1 MRKKYLLILCSC
13 ILSLTMVLASV
24 VPGMKDFQGVS
35 KVYQVKAEDGV
46 VISGDWEYKIY
57 NSYNDEIE
65 IIKYNGNDKELKV
78 PETIDEHK
86 VVSISQFAIDYEPLT
101 TITFPKTIESI
112 GSSGQEF
119 RKGKNLTSIKVEDSQ
134 YGDKYWTDE
143 DGTLYSYYMTHTDQD
158 QTEYTDYL
166 TLIYCPKAR
175 NSKNYTI
182 DDKVTA
188 IDRDAFAD
196 CYSLEEVKLGNG
208 VQKIEVGAF
217 TNCTNLTSL
226 DLPKSVKKIGYN
238 AFVRCDK
245 LASYNVAKEN
255 ESYCDVDGVLYTK
268 NKMKLVSYPRGK
280 EAADQ
285 TYVVDS
291 SCKELEQSAFSTD
304 KLKKIILPNGL
315 QKIGSFALDCRNL
328 ESIEIP
334 DTVTTLGRYILGSNS
349 KIKQLVLPTSITTI
363 EYAGALNGMWEL
375 QYLYLS
381 GPIPTDFKSKERLS
395 ATLNDLRVLTVMINK
410 DYWDQYESYRNS
422 FASDDRI
429 RFEKWD
435 GKTMKPLQKKKYD
448 MSGVKFVDQTV
459 TYDGKPHSIEVQGTL
474 PKGVTIAGYSK
485 AQTEVGR
492 YDMWVHFTGDT
503 NEYEAIEPMHAILV
517 IRQKTEELS
526 QPTTANVG
534 NTTTKTNTKIKITN
548 PSAVKLVSVKNL
560 KGKKAKVVWKKN
572 LRSNGYQIQ
581 YAIKKNFKSGQK
593 NTTIKKNKTT
603 STTLKK
609 LKKKKTYYVRVRTYK
624 TVSGKNYYS
633 KWSNVK
639 KVKIKK

>member
-1 MRKKYLLILCSC
+1 MFREERTEERHEEKYLSILCSC
-13 ILSLTMVLASV
+13 MLSVTMSLASIM
-24 VPGMKDFQGVS
+24 PGMKDVQGIS

-46 VISGDWEYKIY
+46 ITSGDWEYKIY

-101 TITFPKTIESI
+101 TITFPRTIESI

-175 NSKNYTI
+175 NSKSYTI

-381 GPIPTDFKSKERLS
+381 GPIPTDFELKERLS

-410 DYWDQYESYRNS
+410 DYWNQYESYRNS

-435 GKTMKPLQKKKYD
+435 GKTMKPLQKKK
-448 MSGVKFVDQTV
+448 
-459 TYDGKPHSIEVQGTL
+459 
-474 PKGVTIAGYSK
+474 
-485 AQTEVGR
+485 

-581 YAIKKNFKSGQK
+581 YAIKKNFKSGLK

>member
-1 MRKKYLLILCSC
+1 M
-13 ILSLTMVLASV
+13 LSVTMSLASIM
-24 VPGMKDFQGVS
+24 PGMKDVQGIS

-46 VISGDWEYKIY
+46 ITSGDWEYKIY

-175 NSKNYTI
+175 NSKSYTI

-381 GPIPTDFKSKERLS
+381 GPIPTDFELKERLS

-410 DYWDQYESYRNS
+410 DYWNQYESYRNS

-435 GKTMKPLQKKKYD
+435 GKTMKPLQKKK
-448 MSGVKFVDQTV
+448 
-459 TYDGKPHSIEVQGTL
+459 
-474 PKGVTIAGYSK
+474 
-485 AQTEVGR
+485 

-581 YAIKKNFKSGQK
+581 YAIKKNFKSGLK

>member
-1 MRKKYLLILCSC
+1 MFRGERTEEKHEEKYLSILCSC
-13 ILSLTMVLASV
+13 MLSVTMSLASIM
-24 VPGMKDFQGVS
+24 PGMKDVQGIS

-46 VISGDWEYKIY
+46 ITSGDWEYKIY

-175 NSKNYTI
+175 NSKSYTI

-363 EYAGALNGMWEL
+363 EYVGALNGMWEL

-381 GPIPTDFKSKERLS
+381 GPIPTDFELKERLS

-410 DYWDQYESYRNS
+410 DYWNQYESYRNS

-435 GKTMKPLQKKKYD
+435 GKTMKPLQKKK
-448 MSGVKFVDQTV
+448 
-459 TYDGKPHSIEVQGTL
+459 
-474 PKGVTIAGYSK
+474 
-485 AQTEVGR
+485 

-581 YAIKKNFKSGQK
+581 YAIKKNFKSGLK

>member
-1 MRKKYLLILCSC
+1 M
-13 ILSLTMVLASV
+13 LSVTMSLASIM
-24 VPGMKDFQGVS
+24 PGMKDVQGIS

-46 VISGDWEYKIY
+46 ITSGDWEYKIY

-175 NSKNYTI
+175 NSKSYTI

-245 LASYNVAKEN
+245 LASYNVVKEN

-381 GPIPTDFKSKERLS
+381 GPIPTDFELKERLS

-410 DYWDQYESYRNS
+410 DYWNQYESYRNS

-435 GKTMKPLQKKKYD
+435 GKTMKPLQKKK
-448 MSGVKFVDQTV
+448 
-459 TYDGKPHSIEVQGTL
+459 
-474 PKGVTIAGYSK
+474 
-485 AQTEVGR
+485 

-581 YAIKKNFKSGQK
+581 YAIKKNFKSGLK

>member
-1 MRKKYLLILCSC
+1 M
-13 ILSLTMVLASV
+13 
-24 VPGMKDFQGVS
+24 PGMKDVQGIS

-46 VISGDWEYKIY
+46 ITSGDWEYKIY

-175 NSKNYTI
+175 NSKSYTI

-381 GPIPTDFKSKERLS
+381 GPIPTDFELKERLS

-410 DYWDQYESYRNS
+410 DYWNQYESYRNS

-435 GKTMKPLQKKKYD
+435 GKTMKPLQKKK
-448 MSGVKFVDQTV
+448 
-459 TYDGKPHSIEVQGTL
+459 
-474 PKGVTIAGYSK
+474 
-485 AQTEVGR
+485 

-581 YAIKKNFKSGQK
+581 YAIKKNFKSGLK

>member
-1 MRKKYLLILCSC
+1 MKKKYLSILCSC
-13 ILSLTMVLASV
+13 MLSVTMSLASIM
-24 VPGMKDFQGVS
+24 PGMKDVQGIS

-46 VISGDWEYKIY
+46 ITSGDWEYKIY

-158 QTEYTDYL
+158 ETEYTDYL

-175 NSKNYTI
+175 NSKSYTI

-363 EYAGALNGMWEL
+363 EYAGALNGMGEL

-381 GPIPTDFKSKERLS
+381 GPIPTDFELKERLS

-410 DYWDQYESYRNS
+410 DYWNQYESYRNS

-435 GKTMKPLQKKKYD
+435 GKTMKPLQKKK
-448 MSGVKFVDQTV
+448 
-459 TYDGKPHSIEVQGTL
+459 
-474 PKGVTIAGYSK
+474 
-485 AQTEVGR
+485 

-581 YAIKKNFKSGQK
+581 YAIKKNFKSGLK

>member
-13 ILSLTMVLASV
+13 ILSLTMVLASIM
-24 VPGMKDFQGVS
+24 PGMKDVQGIS

-46 VISGDWEYKIY
+46 ITSGDWEYKIY

-65 IIKYNGNDKELKV
+65 ITKYNGNDKELKV

-175 NSKNYTI
+175 NSKSYTI

-196 CYSLEEVKLGNG
+196 CYSLEEVKLRNG

-435 GKTMKPLQKKKYD
+435 GKTLKPIQKKKYD
-448 MSGVKFVDQTV
+448 MSGVKFEDKMV
-459 TYDGKPHSIEVQGTL
+459 TYDGKAHSIEISGKL
-474 PKGVTIAGYSK
+474 PKGVEAYYTK

-492 YDMWVHFTGDT
+492 YDMWVSFKV
-503 NEYEAIEPMHAILV
+503 NEEEYESIEPMHAVLV
-517 IRQKTEELS
+517 IRPASTDQTQTS
-526 QPTTANVG
+526 TSVGSATTVADKKVN
-534 NTTTKTNTKIKITN
+534 ITRLA
-548 PSAVKLVSVKNL
+548 AVKLAGVKNL
-560 KGKKAKVVWKKN
+560 KGKKIKVSWKKN
-572 LRSNGYQIQ
+572 TKVNGYQIQ
-581 YAIKKNFKSGQK
+581 YTTNKKFKSGIK
-593 NTTIKKNKTT
+593 NVTIKKNKTT
-603 STTLKK
+603 STVLKK
-609 LKKKKTYYVRVRTYK
+609 LRKKKTYYVRIRTYK
-624 TVSGKNYYS
+624 KDGKTTYYS

>member
-1 MRKKYLLILCSC
+1 MFRGGERTEEKHEEKYLSILCSC
-13 ILSLTMVLASV
+13 MLSVTMSLASIM
-24 VPGMKDFQGVS
+24 PGMKDVQGIS

-46 VISGDWEYKIY
+46 ITSGDWEYKIY

-175 NSKNYTI
+175 NSKSYTI

-381 GPIPTDFKSKERLS
+381 GPIPTDFELKERLS

-410 DYWDQYESYRNS
+410 DYWNQYESYRNS

-435 GKTMKPLQKKKYD
+435 GKTMKPLQKKK
-448 MSGVKFVDQTV
+448 
-459 TYDGKPHSIEVQGTL
+459 
-474 PKGVTIAGYSK
+474 
-485 AQTEVGR
+485 

-581 YAIKKNFKSGQK
+581 YAIKKNFKSGLK

>member
-1 MRKKYLLILCSC
+1 MKKKYLLILCSC
-13 ILSLTMVLASV
+13 ILLLTMVLASIM
-24 VPGMKDFQGVS
+24 PGMKDVQGIS

-46 VISGDWEYKIY
+46 ITSGDWEYKIY

-65 IIKYNGNDKELKV
+65 ITKYNGNDKELKV

-175 NSKNYTI
+175 NSKSYTI

-196 CYSLEEVKLGNG
+196 CYSLEEVKLRNG

-435 GKTMKPLQKKKYD
+435 GKTLKPIQKKKYD
-448 MSGVKFVDQTV
+448 MSGVKFEDKMV
-459 TYDGKPHSIEVQGTL
+459 TYDGKAHSIEISGKL
-474 PKGVTIAGYSK
+474 PKGVEAYYTK

-492 YDMWVHFTGDT
+492 YDMWVSFKV
-503 NEYEAIEPMHAILV
+503 NEEEYESIEPMHAVLV
-517 IRQKTEELS
+517 IRPASTDQTQTS
-526 QPTTANVG
+526 TSVGSATTVADKKVN
-534 NTTTKTNTKIKITN
+534 ITRLA
-548 PSAVKLVSVKNL
+548 AVKLAGVKNL
-560 KGKKAKVVWKKN
+560 KGKKIKVSWKKN
-572 LRSNGYQIQ
+572 TKVNGYQIQ
-581 YAIKKNFKSGQK
+581 YTTNKKFKSGIK
-593 NTTIKKNKTT
+593 NVTIKKNKTT
-603 STTLKK
+603 STVLKK
-609 LKKKKTYYVRVRTYK
+609 LRKKKTYYVRIRTYK
-624 TVSGKNYYS
+624 KDGKTTYYS

>member
-1 MRKKYLLILCSC
+1 M
-13 ILSLTMVLASV
+13 LSVTMSLASIM
-24 VPGMKDFQGVS
+24 PGMKDVQGIS

-46 VISGDWEYKIY
+46 ITSGDWEYKIY

-119 RKGKNLTSIKVEDSQ
+119 RKGKNLISIKVEDSQ

-175 NSKNYTI
+175 NSKSYTI

-381 GPIPTDFKSKERLS
+381 GPIPTDFELKERLS

-410 DYWDQYESYRNS
+410 DYWNQYESYRNS

-435 GKTMKPLQKKKYD
+435 GKTMKPLQKKK
-448 MSGVKFVDQTV
+448 
-459 TYDGKPHSIEVQGTL
+459 
-474 PKGVTIAGYSK
+474 
-485 AQTEVGR
+485 

-581 YAIKKNFKSGQK
+581 YAIKKNFKSGLK

>member
-1 MRKKYLLILCSC
+1 MKKKYLLILCSC
-13 ILSLTMVLASV
+13 ILSLTMVLASIM
-24 VPGMKDFQGVS
+24 PGMKDVQGIS

-46 VISGDWEYKIY
+46 ITSGDWEYKIY

-65 IIKYNGNDKELKV
+65 ITKYNGNDKELKV

-175 NSKNYTI
+175 NSKSYTI

-196 CYSLEEVKLGNG
+196 CYSLEEVKLRNG

-435 GKTMKPLQKKKYD
+435 GKTLKPIQKKKYD
-448 MSGVKFVDQTV
+448 MSGVKFEDKMV
-459 TYDGKPHSIEVQGTL
+459 TYDGKAHSIEISGKL
-474 PKGVTIAGYSK
+474 PKGVEAYYTK

-492 YDMWVHFTGDT
+492 YDMWVSFKV
-503 NEYEAIEPMHAILV
+503 NEEEYESIEPMHAVLV
-517 IRQKTEELS
+517 IRPASTDQTQTS
-526 QPTTANVG
+526 TSVGSATTVADKKVN
-534 NTTTKTNTKIKITN
+534 ITRLA
-548 PSAVKLVSVKNL
+548 AVKLAGVKNL
-560 KGKKAKVVWKKN
+560 KGKKIKVSWKKN
-572 LRSNGYQIQ
+572 TKVNGYQFQ
-581 YAIKKNFKSGQK
+581 YTTNKKFKSGIK
-593 NTTIKKNKTT
+593 NVTIKKNKTT
-603 STTLKK
+603 STVLKK
-609 LKKKKTYYVRVRTYK
+609 LRKKKTYYVRIRTYK
-624 TVSGKNYYS
+624 KDGKTTYYS

>member
-1 MRKKYLLILCSC
+1 
-13 ILSLTMVLASV
+13 
-24 VPGMKDFQGVS
+24 
-35 KVYQVKAEDGV
+35 
-46 VISGDWEYKIY
+46 
-57 NSYNDEIE
+57 
-65 IIKYNGNDKELKV
+65 
-78 PETIDEHK
+78 
-86 VVSISQFAIDYEPLT
+86 
-101 TITFPKTIESI
+101 
-112 GSSGQEF
+112 
-119 RKGKNLTSIKVEDSQ
+119 
-134 YGDKYWTDE
+134 
-143 DGTLYSYYMTHTDQD
+143 
-158 QTEYTDYL
+158 
-166 TLIYCPKAR
+166 
-175 NSKNYTI
+175 
-182 DDKVTA
+182 
-188 IDRDAFAD
+188 
-196 CYSLEEVKLGNG
+196 
-208 VQKIEVGAF
+208 
-217 TNCTNLTSL
+217 
-226 DLPKSVKKIGYN
+226 
-238 AFVRCDK
+238 
-245 LASYNVAKEN
+245 
-255 ESYCDVDGVLYTK
+255 
-268 NKMKLVSYPRGK
+268 MKLVSYPRGK

-381 GPIPTDFKSKERLS
+381 GPIPTDFELKERLS

-410 DYWDQYESYRNS
+410 DYWNQYESYRNS

-435 GKTMKPLQKKKYD
+435 GKTMKPLQKKK
-448 MSGVKFVDQTV
+448 
-459 TYDGKPHSIEVQGTL
+459 
-474 PKGVTIAGYSK
+474 
-485 AQTEVGR
+485 

-581 YAIKKNFKSGQK
+581 YAIKKNFKSGLK
-593 NTTIKKNKTT
+593 NTSIKKNKTT

>member
-1 MRKKYLLILCSC
+1 MKKKYLSILCSC
-13 ILSLTMVLASV
+13 MLSVTMSLASIM
-24 VPGMKDFQGVS
+24 PGMKDVQGIS

-46 VISGDWEYKIY
+46 ITSGDWEYKIY

-175 NSKNYTI
+175 NSKSYTI

-363 EYAGALNGMWEL
+363 EYAGALNGMGEL

-381 GPIPTDFKSKERLS
+381 GPIPTDFELKERLS

-410 DYWDQYESYRNS
+410 DYWNQYESYRNS

-435 GKTMKPLQKKKYD
+435 GKTMKPLQKKK
-448 MSGVKFVDQTV
+448 
-459 TYDGKPHSIEVQGTL
+459 
-474 PKGVTIAGYSK
+474 
-485 AQTEVGR
+485 

-581 YAIKKNFKSGQK
+581 YAIKKNFKSGLK

>member
-1 MRKKYLLILCSC
+1 MKKKYLSILCSC
-13 ILSLTMVLASV
+13 MLSVTMSLASIM
-24 VPGMKDFQGVS
+24 PGMKDVQGIS

-46 VISGDWEYKIY
+46 ITSGDWEYKIY

-175 NSKNYTI
+175 NSKSYTI

-381 GPIPTDFKSKERLS
+381 GPIPTDFELKERLS

-410 DYWDQYESYRNS
+410 DYWNQYESYRNS

-435 GKTMKPLQKKKYD
+435 GKTMKPLQKKK
-448 MSGVKFVDQTV
+448 
-459 TYDGKPHSIEVQGTL
+459 
-474 PKGVTIAGYSK
+474 
-485 AQTEVGR
+485 

-581 YAIKKNFKSGQK
+581 YAIKKNFKSGLK

>member
-1 MRKKYLLILCSC
+1 
-13 ILSLTMVLASV
+13 MVLASIM
-24 VPGMKDFQGVS
+24 PGMKDVQGIS

-46 VISGDWEYKIY
+46 ITSGDWEYKIY

-65 IIKYNGNDKELKV
+65 ITKYNGNDKELKV

-175 NSKNYTI
+175 NSKSYTI

-196 CYSLEEVKLGNG
+196 CYSLEEVKLRNG

-435 GKTMKPLQKKKYD
+435 GKTLKPIQKKKYD
-448 MSGVKFVDQTV
+448 MSGVKFEDKMV
-459 TYDGKPHSIEVQGTL
+459 TYDGKAHSIEISGKL
-474 PKGVTIAGYSK
+474 PKGVEAYYTK

-492 YDMWVHFTGDT
+492 YDMWVSFKV
-503 NEYEAIEPMHAILV
+503 NEEEYESIEPMHAVLV
-517 IRQKTEELS
+517 IRPASTDQTQTS
-526 QPTTANVG
+526 TSVGSATTVADKKVN
-534 NTTTKTNTKIKITN
+534 ITRLA
-548 PSAVKLVSVKNL
+548 AVKLAGVKNL
-560 KGKKAKVVWKKN
+560 KGKKIKVSWKKN
-572 LRSNGYQIQ
+572 TKVNGYQIQ
-581 YAIKKNFKSGQK
+581 YTTNKKFKSGIK
-593 NTTIKKNKTT
+593 NVTIKKNKTT
-603 STTLKK
+603 STVLKK
-609 LKKKKTYYVRVRTYK
+609 LRKKKTYYVRIRTYK
-624 TVSGKNYYS
+624 KDGKTTYYS

>member
-1 MRKKYLLILCSC
+1 MLP
-13 ILSLTMVLASV
+13 LTMLLASIM
-24 VPGMKDFQGVS
+24 PGMKDVQGIS
-35 KVYQVKAEDGV
+35 KVYQVKAEDG
-46 VISGDWEYKIY
+46 IITSGDWEYKIY

-65 IIKYNGNDKELKV
+65 ITKYNGNDKELKV
-78 PETIDEHK
+78 PETIDGHK
-86 VVSISQFAIDYEPLT
+86 VVSISQFAIDYAPLI

-143 DGTLYSYYMTHTDQD
+143 DGTLYSYYMKHTDQD

-175 NSKNYTI
+175 NSKSYTI

-188 IDRDAFAD
+188 IDGDAFAD
-196 CYSLEEVKLGNG
+196 CYNLEEVKLGNG

-217 TNCTNLTSL
+217 TNCKSLTFL

-245 LASYNVAKEN
+245 LASYNVAKDNEN
-255 ESYCDVDGVLYTK
+255 YCDVDGVLYTK
-268 NKMKLVSYPRGK
+268 DKTKLVSYPRGK
-280 EAADQ
+280 EAEDQ
-285 TYVVDS
+285 TYVVEP

-334 DTVTTLGRYILGSNS
+334 DAVTTLGRYILGSNS
-349 KIKQLVLPTSITTI
+349 KIKQLILPASITTI
-363 EYAGALNGMWEL
+363 QYAGALNGMWEL

-381 GPIPTDFKSKERLS
+381 GPIPTDFESKERLS
-395 ATLNDLRVLTVMINK
+395 ATLDDLRVLTVMIK
-410 DYWDQYESYRNS
+410 EDYWDQYESYRNS
-422 FASDDRI
+422 FASDHRI
-429 RFEKWD
+429 QFEKWD
-435 GKTMKPLQKKKYD
+435 GKTMKPLKKK
-448 MSGVKFVDQTV
+448 SQET
-459 TYDGKPHSIEVQGTL
+459 
-474 PKGVTIAGYSK
+474 
-485 AQTEVGR
+485 
-492 YDMWVHFTGDT
+492 
-503 NEYEAIEPMHAILV
+503 
-517 IRQKTEELS
+517 S

-534 NTTTKTNTKIKITN
+534 NTTTKTKTKITN

-581 YAIKKNFKSGQK
+581 YATKKNFKSGLK
-593 NTTIKKNKTT
+593 NTTVKKNKTT

-624 TVSGKNYYS
+624 IVSGKNYYS

>member
-1 MRKKYLLILCSC
+1 MKKKYLLILCSC
-13 ILSLTMVLASV
+13 ILSLTMVLASIM
-24 VPGMKDFQGVS
+24 PGMKDVQGIS

-46 VISGDWEYKIY
+46 ITSGDWEYKIY

-65 IIKYNGNDKELKV
+65 ITKYNGNDKELKV

-175 NSKNYTI
+175 NSKSYTI

-196 CYSLEEVKLGNG
+196 CYSLEEVKLRNG

-245 LASYNVAKEN
+245 LALYNVAKEN

-334 DTVTTLGRYILGSNS
+334 DTVTTLGRYILGSN
-349 KIKQLVLPTSITTI
+349 
-363 EYAGALNGMWEL
+363 
-375 QYLYLS
+375 
-381 GPIPTDFKSKERLS
+381 
-395 ATLNDLRVLTVMINK
+395 
-410 DYWDQYESYRNS
+410 
-422 FASDDRI
+422 
-429 RFEKWD
+429 
-435 GKTMKPLQKKKYD
+435 
-448 MSGVKFVDQTV
+448 
-459 TYDGKPHSIEVQGTL
+459 
-474 PKGVTIAGYSK
+474 
-485 AQTEVGR
+485 
-492 YDMWVHFTGDT
+492 
-503 NEYEAIEPMHAILV
+503 
-517 IRQKTEELS
+517 
-526 QPTTANVG
+526 
-534 NTTTKTNTKIKITN
+534 
-548 PSAVKLVSVKNL
+548 
-560 KGKKAKVVWKKN
+560 
-572 LRSNGYQIQ
+572 
-581 YAIKKNFKSGQK
+581 
-593 NTTIKKNKTT
+593 
-603 STTLKK
+603 
-609 LKKKKTYYVRVRTYK
+609 
-624 TVSGKNYYS
+624 
-633 KWSNVK
+633 
-639 KVKIKK
+639 

>member
-1 MRKKYLLILCSC
+1 MFREERTEEKHEEKYLSILCSC
-13 ILSLTMVLASV
+13 MLSVTMSLASIM
-24 VPGMKDFQGVS
+24 PGMKDVQGIS

-46 VISGDWEYKIY
+46 ITSGDWEYKIY

-175 NSKNYTI
+175 NSKSYTI

-196 CYSLEEVKLGNG
+196 CYNLEEVKLGNG

-363 EYAGALNGMWEL
+363 EYVGALNGMWEL

-381 GPIPTDFKSKERLS
+381 GPIPTDFELKERLS

-410 DYWDQYESYRNS
+410 DYWNQYESYRNS

-435 GKTMKPLQKKKYD
+435 GKTMKPLQKKK
-448 MSGVKFVDQTV
+448 
-459 TYDGKPHSIEVQGTL
+459 
-474 PKGVTIAGYSK
+474 
-485 AQTEVGR
+485 

-581 YAIKKNFKSGQK
+581 YAIKKNFKSGLK

>member
-1 MRKKYLLILCSC
+1 MFREERTEEKHEEKYLSILCSC
-13 ILSLTMVLASV
+13 MLSVTMSLASIM
-24 VPGMKDFQGVS
+24 PGMKDVQGIS

-46 VISGDWEYKIY
+46 ITSGDWEYKIY

-175 NSKNYTI
+175 NSKSYTI

-381 GPIPTDFKSKERLS
+381 GPIPTDFELKERLS

-410 DYWDQYESYRNS
+410 DYWNQYESYRNS

-435 GKTMKPLQKKKYD
+435 GKTMKPLQKKK
-448 MSGVKFVDQTV
+448 
-459 TYDGKPHSIEVQGTL
+459 
-474 PKGVTIAGYSK
+474 
-485 AQTEVGR
+485 

-581 YAIKKNFKSGQK
+581 YAIKKNFKSGLK

>member
-1 MRKKYLLILCSC
+1 M
-13 ILSLTMVLASV
+13 
-24 VPGMKDFQGVS
+24 PGMKDVQGIS

-46 VISGDWEYKIY
+46 ITSGDWEYKIY

-175 NSKNYTI
+175 NSKSYTI

-363 EYAGALNGMWEL
+363 EYAGALNGMGEL

-381 GPIPTDFKSKERLS
+381 GPIPTDFELKERLS

-410 DYWDQYESYRNS
+410 DYWNQYESYRNS

-435 GKTMKPLQKKKYD
+435 GKTMKPLQKKK
-448 MSGVKFVDQTV
+448 
-459 TYDGKPHSIEVQGTL
+459 
-474 PKGVTIAGYSK
+474 
-485 AQTEVGR
+485 

-581 YAIKKNFKSGQK
+581 YAIKKNFKSGLK

>member
-1 MRKKYLLILCSC
+1 M
-13 ILSLTMVLASV
+13 LSVTMSLASIM
-24 VPGMKDFQGVS
+24 PGMKDVQGIS

-46 VISGDWEYKIY
+46 ITSGDWEYKIY

-175 NSKNYTI
+175 NSKSYTI

-363 EYAGALNGMWEL
+363 EYAGALNGMGEL

-381 GPIPTDFKSKERLS
+381 GPIPTDFELKERLS

-410 DYWDQYESYRNS
+410 DYWNQYESYRNS

-435 GKTMKPLQKKKYD
+435 GKTMKPLQKKK
-448 MSGVKFVDQTV
+448 
-459 TYDGKPHSIEVQGTL
+459 
-474 PKGVTIAGYSK
+474 
-485 AQTEVGR
+485 

-581 YAIKKNFKSGQK
+581 YAIKKNFKSGLK

>member
-1 MRKKYLLILCSC
+1 MFRGERTEEKHEEKYLSILCSC
-13 ILSLTMVLASV
+13 MLSVTMSLASIM
-24 VPGMKDFQGVS
+24 PGMKDVQGIS

-46 VISGDWEYKIY
+46 ITSGDWEYKIY

-175 NSKNYTI
+175 NSKSYTI

-363 EYAGALNGMWEL
+363 EYAGALNGMGEL

-381 GPIPTDFKSKERLS
+381 GPIPTDFELKERLS

-410 DYWDQYESYRNS
+410 DYWNQYESYRNS

-435 GKTMKPLQKKKYD
+435 GKTMKPLQKKK
-448 MSGVKFVDQTV
+448 
-459 TYDGKPHSIEVQGTL
+459 
-474 PKGVTIAGYSK
+474 
-485 AQTEVGR
+485 

-581 YAIKKNFKSGQK
+581 YAIKKNFKSGLK

-609 LKKKKTYYVRVRTYK
+609 LKKRKTYYVRVRTYK

>member
-1 MRKKYLLILCSC
+1 MFRGERTEEKHEEKYLSILCSC
-13 ILSLTMVLASV
+13 MLSVTMSLASIM
-24 VPGMKDFQGVS
+24 PGMKDVQGIS

-46 VISGDWEYKIY
+46 ITSGDWEYKIY

-158 QTEYTDYL
+158 ETEYTDYL

-175 NSKNYTI
+175 NSKSYTI

-381 GPIPTDFKSKERLS
+381 GPIPTDFELKERLS

-410 DYWDQYESYRNS
+410 DYWNQYESYRNS

-435 GKTMKPLQKKKYD
+435 GKTMKPLQKKK
-448 MSGVKFVDQTV
+448 
-459 TYDGKPHSIEVQGTL
+459 
-474 PKGVTIAGYSK
+474 
-485 AQTEVGR
+485 

-581 YAIKKNFKSGQK
+581 YAIKKNFKSGLK

-624 TVSGKNYYS
+624 TVFGKNYYS

>member
-1 MRKKYLLILCSC
+1 MFREERTEERHEEKYLSILCSC
-13 ILSLTMVLASV
+13 MLSVTMSLASIM
-24 VPGMKDFQGVS
+24 PGMKDVQGIS

-46 VISGDWEYKIY
+46 ITSGDWEYKIY

-175 NSKNYTI
+175 NSKSYTI

-381 GPIPTDFKSKERLS
+381 GPIPTDFELKERLS

-410 DYWDQYESYRNS
+410 DYWNQYESYRNS

-435 GKTMKPLQKKKYD
+435 GKTMKPLQKKK
-448 MSGVKFVDQTV
+448 
-459 TYDGKPHSIEVQGTL
+459 
-474 PKGVTIAGYSK
+474 
-485 AQTEVGR
+485 

-581 YAIKKNFKSGQK
+581 YAIKKNFKSGLK

>member
-1 MRKKYLLILCSC
+1 MFRGERTEEKHEEKYLSILCSC
-13 ILSLTMVLASV
+13 MLSVTMSLASIM
-24 VPGMKDFQGVS
+24 PGMKDVQGIS

-46 VISGDWEYKIY
+46 ITSGDWEYKIY

-175 NSKNYTI
+175 NSKSYTI

-381 GPIPTDFKSKERLS
+381 GPIPTDFELKERLS

-410 DYWDQYESYRNS
+410 DYWNQYESYRNS

-435 GKTMKPLQKKKYD
+435 GKTMKPLQKKK
-448 MSGVKFVDQTV
+448 
-459 TYDGKPHSIEVQGTL
+459 
-474 PKGVTIAGYSK
+474 
-485 AQTEVGR
+485 

-581 YAIKKNFKSGQK
+581 YAIKKNFKSGLK

>member
-1 MRKKYLLILCSC
+1 M
-13 ILSLTMVLASV
+13 LSVTMSLASIM
-24 VPGMKDFQGVS
+24 PGMKDVQGIS

-46 VISGDWEYKIY
+46 ITSGDWEYKIY

-101 TITFPKTIESI
+101 TITFPRTIESI

-175 NSKNYTI
+175 NSKSYTI

-363 EYAGALNGMWEL
+363 EYVGALNGMWEL

-381 GPIPTDFKSKERLS
+381 GPIPTDFELKERLS

-410 DYWDQYESYRNS
+410 DYWNQYESYRNS

-435 GKTMKPLQKKKYD
+435 GKTMKPLQKKK
-448 MSGVKFVDQTV
+448 
-459 TYDGKPHSIEVQGTL
+459 
-474 PKGVTIAGYSK
+474 
-485 AQTEVGR
+485 

-581 YAIKKNFKSGQK
+581 YAIKKNFKSGLK

>member
-1 MRKKYLLILCSC
+1 M
-13 ILSLTMVLASV
+13 
-24 VPGMKDFQGVS
+24 
-35 KVYQVKAEDGV
+35 
-46 VISGDWEYKIY
+46 
-57 NSYNDEIE
+57 YNDEIE

-175 NSKNYTI
+175 NSKSYTI

-381 GPIPTDFKSKERLS
+381 GPIPTDFELKERLS

-410 DYWDQYESYRNS
+410 DYWNQYESYRNS

-435 GKTMKPLQKKKYD
+435 GKTMKPLQKKK
-448 MSGVKFVDQTV
+448 
-459 TYDGKPHSIEVQGTL
+459 
-474 PKGVTIAGYSK
+474 
-485 AQTEVGR
+485 

-581 YAIKKNFKSGQK
+581 YAIKKNFKSGLK

>member
-1 MRKKYLLILCSC
+1 MFRGGERTEEKHEEKYLSILCSC
-13 ILSLTMVLASV
+13 MLSVTMSLASIM
-24 VPGMKDFQGVS
+24 PGMKDVQGIS

-46 VISGDWEYKIY
+46 ITSGDWEYKIY

-175 NSKNYTI
+175 NSKSYTI

-245 LASYNVAKEN
+245 LASYNVAKGN

-381 GPIPTDFKSKERLS
+381 GPIPTDFELKERLS

-410 DYWDQYESYRNS
+410 DYWNQYESYRNS

-435 GKTMKPLQKKKYD
+435 GKTMKPLQKKK
-448 MSGVKFVDQTV
+448 
-459 TYDGKPHSIEVQGTL
+459 
-474 PKGVTIAGYSK
+474 
-485 AQTEVGR
+485 

-581 YAIKKNFKSGQK
+581 YAIKKNFKSGLK

>member
-1 MRKKYLLILCSC
+1 MKKKYLSILCSC
-13 ILSLTMVLASV
+13 MLSVTMSLASIM
-24 VPGMKDFQGVS
+24 PGMKDVQGIS

-46 VISGDWEYKIY
+46 ITSGDWEYKIY

-158 QTEYTDYL
+158 ETEYTDYL

-175 NSKNYTI
+175 NSKSYTI

-381 GPIPTDFKSKERLS
+381 GPIPTDFELKERLS

-410 DYWDQYESYRNS
+410 DYWNQYESYRNS

-435 GKTMKPLQKKKYD
+435 GKTMKPLQKKK
-448 MSGVKFVDQTV
+448 
-459 TYDGKPHSIEVQGTL
+459 
-474 PKGVTIAGYSK
+474 
-485 AQTEVGR
+485 

-581 YAIKKNFKSGQK
+581 YAIKKNFKSGLK

>member
-1 MRKKYLLILCSC
+1 MKKKYLSILCSC
-13 ILSLTMVLASV
+13 MLSVTMSLASIM
-24 VPGMKDFQGVS
+24 PGMKDVQGIS

-46 VISGDWEYKIY
+46 ITSGDWEYKIY

-304 KLKKIILPNGL
+304 KLKKI
-315 QKIGSFALDCRNL
+315 KWTAKD
-328 ESIEIP
+328 
-334 DTVTTLGRYILGSNS
+334 
-349 KIKQLVLPTSITTI
+349 
-363 EYAGALNGMWEL
+363 WEFC
-375 QYLYLS
+375 
-381 GPIPTDFKSKERLS
+381 TRLS
-395 ATLNDLRVLTVMINK
+395 
-410 DYWDQYESYRNS
+410 
-422 FASDDRI
+422 
-429 RFEKWD
+429 
-435 GKTMKPLQKKKYD
+435 
-448 MSGVKFVDQTV
+448 
-459 TYDGKPHSIEVQGTL
+459 
-474 PKGVTIAGYSK
+474 
-485 AQTEVGR
+485 
-492 YDMWVHFTGDT
+492 
-503 NEYEAIEPMHAILV
+503 
-517 IRQKTEELS
+517 
-526 QPTTANVG
+526 
-534 NTTTKTNTKIKITN
+534 
-548 PSAVKLVSVKNL
+548 
-560 KGKKAKVVWKKN
+560 
-572 LRSNGYQIQ
+572 
-581 YAIKKNFKSGQK
+581 
-593 NTTIKKNKTT
+593 
-603 STTLKK
+603 
-609 LKKKKTYYVRVRTYK
+609 
-624 TVSGKNYYS
+624 
-633 KWSNVK
+633 
-639 KVKIKK
+639 

>member
-1 MRKKYLLILCSC
+1 MKKKYLLILCSC
-13 ILSLTMVLASV
+13 ILSLTMVLASIM
-24 VPGMKDFQGVS
+24 PGMKDVQGIS

-46 VISGDWEYKIY
+46 ITSGDWEYKIY

-65 IIKYNGNDKELKV
+65 ITKYNGNDKELKV

-175 NSKNYTI
+175 NSKSYTI

-196 CYSLEEVKLGNG
+196 CYSLEEVKLRNG

-395 ATLNDLRVLTVMINK
+395 ATLNDLRVLTVMIDK

-435 GKTMKPLQKKKYD
+435 GKTLKPIQKKKYD
-448 MSGVKFVDQTV
+448 MSGVKFEDKMV
-459 TYDGKPHSIEVQGTL
+459 TYDGKAHSIEISGKL
-474 PKGVTIAGYSK
+474 PKGVEAYYTK

-492 YDMWVHFTGDT
+492 YDMWVSFKV
-503 NEYEAIEPMHAILV
+503 NEEEYESIEPMHAVLV
-517 IRQKTEELS
+517 IRPASTDQTQTS
-526 QPTTANVG
+526 TSVGSATTVADKKVN
-534 NTTTKTNTKIKITN
+534 ITRLA
-548 PSAVKLVSVKNL
+548 AVKLAGVKNL
-560 KGKKAKVVWKKN
+560 KGKKIKVSWKKN
-572 LRSNGYQIQ
+572 TKVNGYQIQ
-581 YAIKKNFKSGQK
+581 YTTNKKFKSGIK
-593 NTTIKKNKTT
+593 NVTIKKNKTT
-603 STTLKK
+603 STVLKK
-609 LKKKKTYYVRVRTYK
+609 LRKKKTYYVRIRTYK
-624 TVSGKNYYS
+624 KDGKTTYYS

>member
-1 MRKKYLLILCSC
+1 MFRGERTEEKHEEKYLSILCSC
-13 ILSLTMVLASV
+13 MLSVTMSLASIM
-24 VPGMKDFQGVS
+24 PGMKDVQGIS

-46 VISGDWEYKIY
+46 ITSGDWEYKIY

-175 NSKNYTI
+175 NSKSYTI

-255 ESYCDVDGVLYTK
+255 ESYCDVEGVLYTK

-381 GPIPTDFKSKERLS
+381 GPIPTDFELKERLS

-410 DYWDQYESYRNS
+410 DYWNQYESYRNS

-435 GKTMKPLQKKKYD
+435 GKTMKPLQKKK
-448 MSGVKFVDQTV
+448 
-459 TYDGKPHSIEVQGTL
+459 
-474 PKGVTIAGYSK
+474 
-485 AQTEVGR
+485 

-581 YAIKKNFKSGQK
+581 YAIKKNFKSGLK

>member
-1 MRKKYLLILCSC
+1 MFRGERTEEKHEEKYLSILCSC
-13 ILSLTMVLASV
+13 MLSVTMSLASIM
-24 VPGMKDFQGVS
+24 PGMKDVQGIS

-46 VISGDWEYKIY
+46 ITSGDWEYKIY

-175 NSKNYTI
+175 NSKSYTI

-363 EYAGALNGMWEL
+363 EYAGALNGMGEL

-381 GPIPTDFKSKERLS
+381 GPIPTDFELKERLS

-410 DYWDQYESYRNS
+410 DYWNQYESYRNS

-435 GKTMKPLQKKKYD
+435 GKTMKPLQKKK
-448 MSGVKFVDQTV
+448 
-459 TYDGKPHSIEVQGTL
+459 
-474 PKGVTIAGYSK
+474 
-485 AQTEVGR
+485 

-581 YAIKKNFKSGQK
+581 YAIKKNFKSGLK

>member
-1 MRKKYLLILCSC
+1 MKKKYLLILCSC
-13 ILSLTMVLASV
+13 ILSLTMVLASIM
-24 VPGMKDFQGVS
+24 PGMKDVQGIS

-46 VISGDWEYKIY
+46 ITSGDWEYKIY

-65 IIKYNGNDKELKV
+65 ITKYNGNDKELKV

-175 NSKNYTI
+175 NSKSYTI

-196 CYSLEEVKLGNG
+196 CYSLEEVKLRNG

-435 GKTMKPLQKKKYD
+435 GKTLKPIQKKKYD
-448 MSGVKFVDQTV
+448 MSGVKFEDKMV
-459 TYDGKPHSIEVQGTL
+459 TYDGKAHSIEISGKL
-474 PKGVTIAGYSK
+474 PKGVEAYYTK

-492 YDMWVHFTGDT
+492 YDMWVSFKV
-503 NEYEAIEPMHAILV
+503 NEEEYESIEPMHAVLV
-517 IRQKTEELS
+517 IRPASTDQTQTS
-526 QPTTANVG
+526 TSVGSATTVADKKVN
-534 NTTTKTNTKIKITN
+534 ITRLA
-548 PSAVKLVSVKNL
+548 AVKLAGVKNL
-560 KGKKAKVVWKKN
+560 KGKKIKVSWKKN
-572 LRSNGYQIQ
+572 TKVNGYQIQ
-581 YAIKKNFKSGQK
+581 YTTNKKFKSGIK
-593 NTTIKKNKTT
+593 NVTIKKNKTT
-603 STTLKK
+603 STVLKK
-609 LKKKKTYYVRVRTYK
+609 LRKKKTYYVRIRTYK
-624 TVSGKNYYS
+624 KDGKTTYYS

>member
-1 MRKKYLLILCSC
+1 MKKKYLLILCSC
-13 ILSLTMVLASV
+13 ILSLTMVLASIM
-24 VPGMKDFQGVS
+24 PGMKDVQGIS

-46 VISGDWEYKIY
+46 ITSGDWEYKIY

-65 IIKYNGNDKELKV
+65 ITKYNGNDKELKV

-175 NSKNYTI
+175 NSKSYTI

-196 CYSLEEVKLGNG
+196 CYSLEEVKLRNG

-435 GKTMKPLQKKKYD
+435 GKTLKPIQKKKYD
-448 MSGVKFVDQTV
+448 MSGVKFEDKMV
-459 TYDGKPHSIEVQGTL
+459 TYNGKAHSIEISGKL
-474 PKGVTIAGYSK
+474 PKGVEAYYTK

-492 YDMWVHFTGDT
+492 YDMWVSFKV
-503 NEYEAIEPMHAILV
+503 NEEEYESIEPMHAVLV
-517 IRQKTEELS
+517 IRPASTDQTQTS
-526 QPTTANVG
+526 TSVGSATTVADKKVN
-534 NTTTKTNTKIKITN
+534 ITRLA
-548 PSAVKLVSVKNL
+548 AVKLAGVKNL
-560 KGKKAKVVWKKN
+560 KGKKIKVSWKKN
-572 LRSNGYQIQ
+572 TKVNGYQIQ
-581 YAIKKNFKSGQK
+581 YTTNKKFKSGIK
-593 NTTIKKNKTT
+593 NVTIKKNKTT
-603 STTLKK
+603 STVLKK
-609 LKKKKTYYVRVRTYK
+609 LRKKKTYYVRIRTYK
-624 TVSGKNYYS
+624 KDGKTTYYS

>member
-1 MRKKYLLILCSC
+1 MFRGGERTEEKHEEKYLSILCSC
-13 ILSLTMVLASV
+13 MLSVTMSLASIM
-24 VPGMKDFQGVS
+24 PGMKDVQGIS

-46 VISGDWEYKIY
+46 ITSGDWEYKIY

-175 NSKNYTI
+175 NSKSYTI

-363 EYAGALNGMWEL
+363 EYAGALNGMGEL

-381 GPIPTDFKSKERLS
+381 GPIPTDFELKERLS

-410 DYWDQYESYRNS
+410 DYWNQYESYRNS

-435 GKTMKPLQKKKYD
+435 GKTMKPLQKKK
-448 MSGVKFVDQTV
+448 
-459 TYDGKPHSIEVQGTL
+459 
-474 PKGVTIAGYSK
+474 
-485 AQTEVGR
+485 

-581 YAIKKNFKSGQK
+581 YAIKKNFKSGLK